1 MDDTASRSGIQR
13 LDLDNYHT
21 WAVQVKCWL
30 VTKGLFKHTQQT
42 LEGEAESDAK
52 ALAFLGMTL
61 SEQYLPMFSECE
73 KAKEAWDAFAN
84 LFKSKSQA
92 RRLQLKSEL
101 SSLRKA
107 SGEPL
112 LKYFARAKHLRAQL
126 LSVGTTLPDDEL
138 TLSVLGGL
146 PGEYETLYSVLMASD
161 RIATLD
167 ELLPKL
173 MVVENKT
180 SRPASDNK
188 ALVAK
193 PGNVSGSRFQSASQG
208 KRGGAKEVRKCHYC
222 GKPGHIKKDC
232 WKRQRE
238 EQGDTNS
245 NHIGGQGS
253 NARGF
258 GRSQANVACA
268 AVQAGQGQAWMLD
281 SGASA
286 HITMT
291 KSGMVNVKE
300 VAEEKYITFGN
311 GSRARMAAVGDVV
324 LAVPESDFGTLTL
337 TDVLYVPEATMNL
350 FSVRSAVSRGIK
362 VTFSRGQDWRVPHH
376 DQGRQAASQRR
387 YERRHLRHG
396 GPHCTSGPVGQR
408 EP

>member
-146 PGEYETLYSVLMASD
+146 PGEYETLCTVLMASD

-193 PGNVSGSRFQSASQG
+193 PGNVSGSRFQGASQG
-208 KRGGAKEVRKCHYC
+208 KRGGAKEARKCHYC
-222 GKPGHIKKDC
+222 GK
-232 WKRQRE
+232 
-238 EQGDTNS
+238 QGISRRTA
-245 NHIGGQGS
+245 GS
-253 NARGF
+253 
-258 GRSQANVACA
+258 
-268 AVQAGQGQAWMLD
+268 
-281 SGASA
+281 ASA
-286 HITMT
+286 RSRLTPIPTIL
-291 KSGMVNVKE
+291 E
-300 VAEEKYITFGN
+300 VRGPMLVALAGRRPMW
-311 GSRARMAAVGDVV
+311 RALLSKLGKAKHGC
-324 LAVPESDFGTLTL
+324 STL
-337 TDVLYVPEATMNL
+337 
-350 FSVRSAVSRGIK
+350 
-362 VTFSRGQDWRVPHH
+362 
-376 DQGRQAASQRR
+376 
-387 YERRHLRHG
+387 ERLLI
-396 GPHCTSGPVGQR
+396 SL
-408 EP
+408 